1 MLDNARSDTATA
13 LSPPAER
20 ERLHTRRYDFGGYR
34 RSDGLWDIEGRMTDT
49 KTYAFKNRHRGE
61 VQPGEALHDMWIRLT
76 IDEELLVRDIE
87 AATAAGPFA
96 ICPAVTPNFK
106 RMIGVRLGRGW
117 RQTVRERL
125 GEVEGCT
132 HLMEMLLA
140 MATVAYQSLYPVL
153 AKKVR
158 ENPRPGKPPL
168 IDSCHA
174 FKSDGEVVKAQWP
187 EHYTGE

>member
-1 MLDNARSDTATA
+1 MLDPAFPDTATA
-13 LSPPAER
+13 LPPPAER
-20 ERLHTRRYDFGGYR
+20 ERLHTRRYEFGGYR
-34 RSDGLWDIEGRMTDT
+34 RSDGLWDIEGHMTDS
-49 KTYAFKNRHRGE
+49 KTYAFQNRHRGE
-61 VQPGEALHDMWIRLT
+61 VQAGEALHDMWIRLT
-76 IDEELLVRDIE
+76 IDEELVVHDSE

-96 ICPAVTPNFK
+96 VCPAIAPNFK

-125 GEVEGCT
+125 SGVEGCT

-153 AKKVR
+153 AKKAQ

-174 FKSDGEVVKAQWP
+174 FKSDGEIVKTQWP